1 MSNSSQFRT
10 ATINNIRTGTP
21 ERDGIRSSQTF
32 NRGPIQSS
40 VVYSGPIRGQ
50 TTSTTY
56 LNPVTLGDG
65 TLRTSTYNGGS
76 IQNRVEYTTTTNLAP
91 RLSTSSR
98 NIRGSTLIG
107 VKEGQSRFIEERYV
121 GERITNV
128 THRHLEER
136 IVSTAKPE
144 LKSYVQEI
152 ETYEDEPEIRER
164 IVEKEVEVLVEKR
177 VPVHKYVDVPYDVIV
192 ERPIEKIIE
201 KEIEIEKIMER
212 EIQKLVE
219 IPIERIVEIP
229 YERIVEKPVEYEVR
243 VERPYERI
251 VEKKVE
257 DIYENL
263 VYHDNYMEVDSRDL
277 HKYVFCY
284 TLLTDKDIH
293 VLRDSP
299 LRSEST
305 SRTRL
310 SRDQSIMTTS

>member
-1 MSNSSQFRT
+1 MTLGETRVS
-10 ATINNIRTGTP
+10 TGAL
-21 ERDGIRSSQTF
+21 G
-32 NRGPIQSS
+32 
-40 VVYSGPIRGQ
+40 GQ
-50 TTSTTY
+50 T
-56 LNPVTLGDG
+56 
-65 TLRTSTYNGGS
+65 
-76 IQNRVEYTTTTNLAP
+76 RVEYSSTLAP

-144 LKSYVQEI
+144 LKSYVHEI
-152 ETYEDEPEIRER
+152 ETYEEEPEIRER
-164 IVEKEVEVLVEKR
+164 IVEKEVEVLVEKK
-177 VPVHKYVDVPYDVIV
+177 VPVHRYVDVPYDVIV
-192 ERPIEKIIE
+192 ERPIEKLIE
-201 KEIEIEKIMER
+201 KEIEIEKVMER

-257 DIYENL
+257 DVYENI
-263 VYHDNYMEVDSRDL
+263 VYHDNYMEVDTRDL
-277 HKYVFCY
+277 H
-284 TLLTDKDIH
+284 
-293 VLRDSP
+293 R
-299 LRSEST
+299 
-305 SRTRL
+305 
-310 SRDQSIMTTS
+310 